1 MLLPNVTKKKTKR
14 RRRPQPISKYIK
26 QVYIMHQ
33 SGLLLLTRK
42 YADDCIKSES
52 TLIGSLISALLVF
65 TESDSE
71 PGLCEES
78 TTGKHHLT
86 EIATTCSRWIINP
99 QKDYIIALLL
109 PNKSRLLKKRNLV
122 RDGSTQILEMYLLSR
137 KFEADIGKDF
147 EIAPMLDNEFI
158 SVIDNII
165 ADLIS
170 EYLDVIVKI
179 STEGELEQF
188 SVII

>member
-1 MLLPNVTKKKTKR
+1 
-14 RRRPQPISKYIK
+14 
-26 QVYIMHQ
+26 MHQ

-65 TESDSE
+65 TDSDSE
-71 PGLCEES
+71 PGSCEGNP
-78 TTGKHHLT
+78 TGKHHLT

-109 PNKSRLLKKRNLV
+109 PNKSRLLKKRNIV

-137 KFEADIGKDF
+137 KFEADIGNDF

-170 EYLDVIVKI
+170 EYLDVVVKI
-179 STEGELEQF
+179 STEGELEQY
-188 SVII
+188 SVVL